1 VIFDSA
7 LPQGASTTPPGPN
20 RTRKRTSSPISAAS
34 GAVCIRWRAA
44 DDLLSAAIDHASQ
57 RLGFDPDDADRPPV
71 LSSMIFAMAL
81 FMRDGEEIE

>member
-1 VIFDSA
+1 MIFDSA

-34 GAVCIRWRAA
+34 GAVCMRWRAD
-44 DDLLSAAIDHASQ
+44 DDLLRHRSRFTTSRIRSGRRGPA
-57 RLGFDPDDADRPPV
+57 PV